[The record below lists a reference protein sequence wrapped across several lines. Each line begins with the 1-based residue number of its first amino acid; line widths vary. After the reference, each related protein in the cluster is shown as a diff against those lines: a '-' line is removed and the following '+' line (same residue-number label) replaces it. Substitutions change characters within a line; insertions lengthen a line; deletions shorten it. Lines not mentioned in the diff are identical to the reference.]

1 MARLDGH
8 PSPGREVRR
17 TLITRQNHPTCDAEM
32 SGLTKKAVYADKLLS
47 SILGVR
53 EGDFVSYADISR
65 GLHRYIKDNKL
76 KGGGAIQLPKQP
88 TVQAVQ
94 GEIEAAVESGMKSC
108 IDCGAQIPSEATF
121 CDMCGVSQ

>member
-1 MARLDGH
+1 
-8 PSPGREVRR
+8 
-17 TLITRQNHPTCDAEM
+17 M

-53 EGDFVSYADISR
+53 EGDFVSYAEISR

-76 KGGGAIQLPKQP
+76 KSGGAIQPTKP
-88 TVQAVQ
+88 STVQAVQ
-94 GEIEAAVESGMKSC
+94 QEPKAGMAQAMKSC
-108 IDCGAQIPSEATF
+108 IDCGSQIPAEATF